1 MVIHLIDW
9 LELNEMQMA
18 GELLKLFEQELDNPT
33 RESLDKTGLTLVLYS
48 VHKLIIQFQIN
59 KIIKKIMKY

>member
-1 MVIHLIDW
+1 
-9 LELNEMQMA
+9 MQMA

-48 VHKLIIQFQIN
+48 VHKSIIQFQIN